1 MGPRQGE
8 RDLNSAPKRRLPA
21 GLINQS
27 LRENHSAAG
36 LAWRLAAVVRAINA
50 VREIRGRKRKRSAD
64 ANRFPPGGVTYRGGG
79 FDSQYRGFFSVGKKY
94 RVPGFLAT
102 SFDQSIAIKFRDVHA
117 FVPAGGERGSLK
129 PRGEGGEHCIVSF
142 KKSPCIYFLC
152 VHKVKYRTTAHTFF
166 SKASV

>member
-8 RDLNSAPKRRLPA
+8 RDLHSAPKRRLPA

-50 VREIRGRKRKRSAD
+50 VREIRGHDRD

-102 SFDQSIAIKFRDVHA
+102 SFDQSIAVKFRDVHA

-129 PRGEGGEHCIVSF
+129 PRGEGGALYCVFPSLRAF
-142 KKSPCIYFLC
+142 FLFCVCTKS
-152 VHKVKYRTTAHTFF
+152 RTTATTGRLRIR
-166 SKASV
+166 